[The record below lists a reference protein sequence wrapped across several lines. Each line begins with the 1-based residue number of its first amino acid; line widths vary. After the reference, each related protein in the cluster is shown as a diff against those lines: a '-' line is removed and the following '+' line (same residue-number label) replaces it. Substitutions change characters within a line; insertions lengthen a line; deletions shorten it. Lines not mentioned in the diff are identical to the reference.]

1 MVKYKKA
8 KEKECKVLDEELKG
22 LTDEQVKERMS
33 EGKVNKVDDDKTRTN
48 WEIIRDNVCTLF
60 NLFNLLIAIALIAV
74 KAYTNLAYMLI
85 IIVNIV
91 IGIVQ
96 EIHARN
102 LVQKLSVLKISKA
115 TVVRNGK
122 EKELNIDEIVL
133 DDVII
138 LDSGKQI
145 CADSVVIDGEVEVNE
160 SLLTGESDTILKQ
173 KGDKLL
179 SGSYVI
185 SGKCYSKVEK
195 VGKDNFAAQITSET
209 KKYKRAESELV
220 NSMRRVTRFTSFVI
234 IPVGLIL
241 FVQAYFFRNIDIT
254 NSVVSTAAAL
264 LGMLPKGLML
274 LITISLAT
282 GVIKLAKK
290 SVLVQDLYSVET
302 LAHID
307 TLCLDKTGTITEGKM
322 KVDNV
327 EIYNENYLPRSMNSL
342 MTAFVN
348 EMTDNNATF
357 MALKDYFKG
366 EDSFEVAD
374 NMAFSS
380 ERKWSSI
387 SFKNLGSIVL
397 GAPERLIEKS
407 DMEMP
412 NKIIEEQKAG
422 KRMLF
427 IAYTQDI
434 ISDENLPHLEIV
446 AAITLDDPLRK
457 NAKEM
462 LGFFKTQ
469 KVDIKIISG
478 DNPLTVSSIAK
489 KAGLETYDSYID
501 LSTLNSDDEI
511 PALVEKYSVFARV
524 LPHQKSIIVKAL
536 QAKGHSVAMTGDGVN
551 DVIALKQADCSITLP
566 EASDIARQVSQ
577 IVLLNSD
584 FSVLKDVL
592 MEGRRVVNNI
602 TNVAR
607 IFFIKTIY
615 SMLLSLFN
623 IVTNTAFPF
632 IPIQI
637 TLIDL
642 VIEGYTSFFLSFLEN
657 SKPIR
662 GRFLRTVIKN
672 ALPYALT
679 IIIGI
684 VILTFTRAG
693 LELSLE
699 ESETLMYLL
708 IGGVSIFAVIDACRP
723 FNRISTFLCT
733 TTAVGFFCAVLLFR
747 NLLHLT
753 PVDGDAIVILVA
765 SLILAYIIVTGLKN
779 LINNLVKDLEKAA
792 E

>member
-1 MVKYKKA
+1 M
-8 KEKECKVLDEELKG
+8 EKESLKG
-22 LTDEQVKERMS
+22 LTNKQVEERIKD
-33 EGKVNKVDDDKTRTN
+33 GKVNKVEDNKTRTN

-85 IIVNIV
+85 IVVNII
-91 IGIVQ
+91 IGVVQ

-102 LVQKLSVLKISKA
+102 LVQKLSVLKVSKA
-115 TVVRNGK
+115 NVIRDGK
-122 EKELNIDEIVL
+122 EKEINIDEIVI
-133 DDVII
+133 DDLIV

-145 CADSVVIDGEVEVNE
+145 CADSVVMSGEVEVNE

-179 SGSYVI
+179 SGSYVV

-195 VGKDNFAAQITSET
+195 VGKDNFAEQITSET

-220 NSMRRVTRFTSFVI
+220 NSMKKVTNFTSFVI

-241 FVQAYFFRNIDIT
+241 FVQAYFFRNVDIT

-290 SVLVQDLYSVET
+290 RVLVQDLYSVET

-307 TLCLDKTGTITEGKM
+307 TLCLDKTGTITEGRM

-327 EIYNENYLPRSMNSL
+327 KIYNEKCMPHTMQK
-342 MTAFVN
+342 MMVAFVN
-348 EMTDNNATF
+348 EMSDNNATF
-357 MALKDYFKG
+357 MALKDYYKG
-366 EDSFEVAD
+366 EDKFEIED

-387 SFKNLGSIVL
+387 SFKGIGSIVL

-407 DMEMP
+407 KMEMP
-412 NKIIEEQKAG
+412 EEVVTAQKAG

-427 IAYTQDI
+427 VGYSKETV
-434 ISDENLPHLEIV
+434 SDENLPNLEIV
-446 AAITLDDPLRK
+446 ASITLDDPLRK

-469 KVDIKIISG
+469 SVDIKIISG

-489 KAGLETYDSYID
+489 KAGLESYDSYID
-501 LSTLNSDDEI
+501 LSTINSDDQI
-511 PALVEKYSVFARV
+511 PELVDKYSVFARV
-524 LPHQKSIIVKAL
+524 MPHQKSLIVKAL
-536 QAKGHSVAMTGDGVN
+536 QEKGHSVAMTGDGVN
-551 DVIALKQADCSITLP
+551 DVVALKQADCSITLP

-615 SMLLSLFN
+615 SMLLALFN

-642 VIEGYTSFFLSFLEN
+642 AIEGYTSFFLSFLEN
-657 SKPIR
+657 SKPLK
-662 GRFLRTVIKN
+662 GTFLRTVIRN

-679 IIIGI
+679 IIISI
-684 VILTFTRAG
+684 ILITFTRSGMG
-693 LELSLE
+693 LNIE
-699 ESETLMYLL
+699 ESHTLMYLI
-708 IGGVSIFAVIDACRP
+708 IGGVSIFAVIEACRP

-733 TTAVGFFCAVLLFR
+733 TTAVGFFFAAILFKK
-747 NLLHLT
+747 LLHLT
-753 PVDGDAIVILVA
+753 AINEQVILILGA
-765 SLILAYIIVTGLKN
+765 SLILAYIVVTGLKY
-779 LINNLVKDLEKAA
+779 LINNLSNDLEKAR

>member
-1 MVKYKKA
+1 MDK
-8 KEKECKVLDEELKG
+8 DELKG
-22 LTDEQVKERMS
+22 LTDEQVLQRIEN
-33 EGKVNKVDDDKTRTN
+33 GQINKVEDDKTRTN

-60 NLFNLLIAIALIAV
+60 NLFNLLIAIALISV

-102 LVQKLSVLKISKA
+102 LVQKLSVLKVSKA

-122 EKELNIDEIVL
+122 EKEINIDEIVL

-145 CADSVVIDGEVEVNE
+145 CADSVVLDGEVEVNE

-179 SGSYVI
+179 SGSYVV
-185 SGKCYSKVEK
+185 SGKCHSKVEK

-220 NSMRRVTRFTSFVI
+220 NSMKKVTNFTSFVI
-234 IPVGLIL
+234 IPVGIIL
-241 FVQAYFFRNIDIT
+241 FVQAYFFRNVDIT

-290 SVLVQDLYSVET
+290 RVLVQDLYSVET

-307 TLCLDKTGTITEGKM
+307 TLCLDKTGTITEGRM

-327 EIYNENYLPRSMNSL
+327 KVYNEKCMPHSIQKM

-357 MALKDYFKG
+357 MALKDYYQG
-366 EDSFEVAD
+366 EDKFEVAD
-374 NMAFSS
+374 TMAFSS

-387 SFKNLGSIVL
+387 SFKNEGSIVL

-407 DMEMP
+407 KMEMP
-412 NKIIEEQKAG
+412 KEIIDAQKAG
-422 KRMLF
+422 RRMLF
-427 IAYTQDI
+427 IAFTNKV
-434 ISDENLPHLEIV
+434 ISDEKLPELEIV

-462 LGFFKTQ
+462 LGFFKKQ
-469 KVDIKIISG
+469 NVDIKVISG

-489 KAGLETYDSYID
+489 KAGLESYDAYID
-501 LSTLNSDDEI
+501 LSTISSDDEI
-511 PALVEKYSVFARV
+511 PELVDKYSVFARV
-524 LPHQKSIIVKAL
+524 MPHQKSLIVKAL
-536 QAKGHSVAMTGDGVN
+536 QEKGHSVAMTGDGVN
-551 DVIALKQADCSITLP
+551 DVVALKQADCSITLP

-623 IVTNTAFPF
+623 IITNTAFPF

-642 VIEGYTSFFLSFLEN
+642 VIEGYTSFFLSFKEN
-657 SKPIR
+657 SKPIK
-662 GRFLRTVIKN
+662 GTFLRTVIKN
-672 ALPYALT
+672 AMPYALA
-679 IIIGI
+679 IIVSII
-684 VILTFTRAG
+684 ILTFTRQG
-693 LELSLE
+693 LNLNVE
-699 ESETLMYLL
+699 EAETVMYLA
-708 IGGVSIFAVIDACRP
+708 IGGISVFAVIEACRP
-723 FNRISTFLCT
+723 FTKISTFLCT
-733 TTAVGFFCAVLLFR
+733 TTALGYLFAVFLFK
-747 NLLHLT
+747 NLLHLAPIT
-753 PVDGDAIVILVA
+753 ENMLMIFIVN
-765 SLILAYIIVTGLKN
+765 LILAYIFVIGMKTI
-779 LINNLVKDLEKAA
+779 INKGD
-792 E
+792 

>member
-1 MVKYKKA
+1 MDK
-8 KEKECKVLDEELKG
+8 EELKG
-22 LTDEQVKERMS
+22 LNDEQVQERIK
-33 EGKVNKVDDDKTRTN
+33 EGKINKVEDDKTRTN

-85 IIVNIV
+85 IIINIV
-91 IGIVQ
+91 IGIAQ

-102 LVQKLSVLKISKA
+102 LVQKLSVLKVSKA
-115 TVVRNGK
+115 LVVRNGK
-122 EKELNIDEIVL
+122 EKEINIDEIVL
-133 DDVII
+133 DDIII
-138 LDSGKQI
+138 LDAGRQI
-145 CADSVVIDGEVEVNE
+145 CADSIVEEGEVEVNE

-179 SGSYVI
+179 SGSYVV

-220 NSMRRVTRFTSFVI
+220 NSMKKVTHFTSFVI

-241 FVQAYFFRNIDIT
+241 FIQAYFFRNVDIT

-290 SVLVQDLYSVET
+290 RVLVQDLYSVET

-307 TLCLDKTGTITEGKM
+307 TLCLDKTGTITEGRM
-322 KVDNV
+322 KVDSVNV
-327 EIYNENYLPRSMNSL
+327 YNEKCMPRSLQKM

-357 MALKDYFKG
+357 MALKDYYKG
-366 EDSFEVAD
+366 DEKFEVAD
-374 NMAFSS
+374 RMAFSS

-387 SFKNLGSIVL
+387 SFKNEGSIVL

-407 DMEMP
+407 NMQMP
-412 NKIIEEQKAG
+412 EEIISAQKAG

-427 IAYTQDI
+427 IAYTNKVV
-434 ISDENLPHLEIV
+434 SDENLPNLEIV

-462 LGFFKTQ
+462 LGFFKRQ
-469 KVDIKIISG
+469 NVDIKIISG

-489 KAGLETYDSYID
+489 KAGLESYDSYID
-501 LSTLNSDDEI
+501 LSSISSDDEI
-511 PALVEKYSVFARV
+511 PALVDKYSVFARV
-524 LPHQKSIIVKAL
+524 MPHQKSIIVKAL
-536 QAKGHSVAMTGDGVN
+536 QEKGHSVAMTGDGVN

-623 IVTNTAFPF
+623 IITNTAFPF

-642 VIEGYTSFFLSFLEN
+642 VIEGYTSFFLSFKEN
-657 SKPIR
+657 SKPIK
-662 GRFLRTVIKN
+662 GTFLRTVIKN
-672 ALPYALT
+672 ALPYALA
-679 IIIGI
+679 IIVSI
-684 VILTFTRAG
+684 VFLTFTRQG
-693 LELSLE
+693 LNLSAE
-699 ESETLMYLL
+699 EAETAMYLA
-708 IGGVSIFAVIDACRP
+708 IGGISVFAVIEACRP
-723 FNRISTFLCT
+723 FTKISTFLCT
-733 TTAVGFFCAVLLFR
+733 TTALGYLFAVFLFK

-753 PVDGDAIVILVA
+753 PITENILIIFIVN
-765 SLILAYIIVTGLKN
+765 LILAYIFIIGMKT
-779 LINNLVKDLEKAA
+779 LINNLGRELKDKI
-792 E
+792 

>member
-1 MVKYKKA
+1 M
-8 KEKECKVLDEELKG
+8 EKESLKG
-22 LTDEQVKERMS
+22 LTNKQVEERIKD
-33 EGKVNKVDDDKTRTN
+33 GKVNKVEDNKTRTN

-85 IIVNIV
+85 IVVNII
-91 IGIVQ
+91 IGVVQ

-102 LVQKLSVLKISKA
+102 LVQKLSVLKVSKA
-115 TVVRNGK
+115 NVIRDGK
-122 EKELNIDEIVL
+122 EKEINIDEIVI
-133 DDVII
+133 DDLIV

-145 CADSVVIDGEVEVNE
+145 CADSVVMSGEVEVNE

-179 SGSYVI
+179 SGSYVV

-195 VGKDNFAAQITSET
+195 VGKDNFAEQITSET

-220 NSMRRVTRFTSFVI
+220 NSMKKVTNFTSFVI

-241 FVQAYFFRNIDIT
+241 FVQAYFFRNVDIT

-290 SVLVQDLYSVET
+290 RVLVQDLYSVET

-307 TLCLDKTGTITEGKM
+307 TLCLDKTGTITEGRM

-327 EIYNENYLPRSMNSL
+327 KIYNEKCMPHPMQK
-342 MTAFVN
+342 MMVAFVN
-348 EMTDNNATF
+348 EMSDNNATF
-357 MALKDYFKG
+357 MALKDYYKG
-366 EDSFEVAD
+366 EDKFEIED

-387 SFKNLGSIVL
+387 SFKGIGSIVL

-407 DMEMP
+407 KMEMP
-412 NKIIEEQKAG
+412 EEVVTAQKVG

-427 IAYTQDI
+427 VGYSKETV
-434 ISDENLPHLEIV
+434 SDENLPNLEIV
-446 AAITLDDPLRK
+446 ASITLDDPLRK

-469 KVDIKIISG
+469 SVDIKIISG

-489 KAGLETYDSYID
+489 KAGLESYDSYID
-501 LSTLNSDDEI
+501 LSTINSDDQI
-511 PALVEKYSVFARV
+511 PELVDKYSVFARV
-524 LPHQKSIIVKAL
+524 MPHQKSLIVKAL
-536 QAKGHSVAMTGDGVN
+536 QEKGHSVAMTGDGVN
-551 DVIALKQADCSITLP
+551 DVVALKQADCSITLP

-615 SMLLSLFN
+615 SMLLALFN

-642 VIEGYTSFFLSFLEN
+642 AIEGYTSFFLSFLEN
-657 SKPIR
+657 SKPLK
-662 GRFLRTVIKN
+662 GTFLRTVIRN

-679 IIIGI
+679 IIISI
-684 VILTFTRAG
+684 ILITFTRSGMG
-693 LELSLE
+693 LNIE
-699 ESETLMYLL
+699 ESHTLMYLI
-708 IGGVSIFAVIDACRP
+708 IGGVSIFAVIEACRP

-733 TTAVGFFCAVLLFR
+733 TTAVGFFFAAILFKK
-747 NLLHLT
+747 LLHLT
-753 PVDGDAIVILVA
+753 AINEQVILILGA
-765 SLILAYIIVTGLKN
+765 SLILAYIVVTGLKY
-779 LINNLVKDLEKAA
+779 LINNLSNDLEKAR

>member
-1 MVKYKKA
+1 MDK
-8 KEKECKVLDEELKG
+8 EELKG
-22 LTDEQVKERMS
+22 LTDEQVLQRIEN
-33 EGKVNKVDDDKTRTN
+33 GKINKVEDDKTRTN

-60 NLFNLLIAIALIAV
+60 NLFNLLIAIALISV

-102 LVQKLSVLKISKA
+102 LVQKLSVLKVSKA

-122 EKELNIDEIVL
+122 EKEINIDEIVL

-145 CADSVVIDGEVEVNE
+145 CADSVVLDGEVEVNE

-179 SGSYVI
+179 SGSYVV
-185 SGKCYSKVEK
+185 SGKCHSKVEK

-220 NSMRRVTRFTSFVI
+220 NSMKKVTNFTSFVI
-234 IPVGLIL
+234 IPVGIIL
-241 FVQAYFFRNIDIT
+241 FVQAYFFRNVDIT

-290 SVLVQDLYSVET
+290 RVLVQDLYSVET

-307 TLCLDKTGTITEGKM
+307 TLCLDKTGTITEGRM

-327 EIYNENYLPRSMNSL
+327 KVYNEKCMPHSIQKM

-357 MALKDYFKG
+357 MALKDYYQG
-366 EDSFEVAD
+366 EDKFEVAD
-374 NMAFSS
+374 TMAFSS

-387 SFKNLGSIVL
+387 SFKNEGSIVL

-407 DMEMP
+407 KMEMP
-412 NKIIEEQKAG
+412 KEIIDAQKAG
-422 KRMLF
+422 RRMLF
-427 IAYTQDI
+427 IAFTNKV
-434 ISDENLPHLEIV
+434 ISDEKLPELEIV

-462 LGFFKTQ
+462 LGFFKKQ
-469 KVDIKIISG
+469 NVDIKVISG

-489 KAGLETYDSYID
+489 KAGLESYDAYID
-501 LSTLNSDDEI
+501 LSTISSDDEI
-511 PALVEKYSVFARV
+511 PELVDKYSVFARV
-524 LPHQKSIIVKAL
+524 MPHQKSLIVKAL
-536 QAKGHSVAMTGDGVN
+536 QEKGHSVAMTGDGVN
-551 DVIALKQADCSITLP
+551 DVVALKQADCSITLP

-623 IVTNTAFPF
+623 IITNTAFPF

-642 VIEGYTSFFLSFLEN
+642 VIEGYTSFFLSFKEN
-657 SKPIR
+657 SKPIK
-662 GRFLRTVIKN
+662 GTFLRTVIKN
-672 ALPYALT
+672 AMPYALA
-679 IIIGI
+679 IIVSII
-684 VILTFTRAG
+684 ILTFTRQG
-693 LELSLE
+693 LNLNVE
-699 ESETLMYLL
+699 EAETVMYLA
-708 IGGVSIFAVIDACRP
+708 IGGISVFAVIEACRP
-723 FNRISTFLCT
+723 FTKISTFLCT
-733 TTAVGFFCAVLLFR
+733 TTALGYLFAVFLFK
-747 NLLHLT
+747 NLLHLAPIT
-753 PVDGDAIVILVA
+753 ENMLMIFIVN
-765 SLILAYIIVTGLKN
+765 LILAYIFVIGMKTI
-779 LINNLVKDLEKAA
+779 INNLGKELKDKI
-792 E
+792 

>member
-1 MVKYKKA
+1 MDK
-8 KEKECKVLDEELKG
+8 EELKG
-22 LTDEQVKERMS
+22 LNDEQVQERIK
-33 EGKVNKVDDDKTRTN
+33 EGKINKVEDDKTRTN

-85 IIVNIV
+85 IIINIV
-91 IGIVQ
+91 IGIAQ

-102 LVQKLSVLKISKA
+102 LVQKLSVLKVSKA
-115 TVVRNGK
+115 LVVRNGK
-122 EKELNIDEIVL
+122 EKEMNIDEIVL
-133 DDVII
+133 DDIII
-138 LDSGKQI
+138 LDAGRQI
-145 CADSVVIDGEVEVNE
+145 CADSIVEEGEVEVNE

-179 SGSYVI
+179 SGSYVV

-220 NSMRRVTRFTSFVI
+220 NSMKKVTHFTSFVI

-241 FVQAYFFRNIDIT
+241 FTQAYFFRNVDIT

-290 SVLVQDLYSVET
+290 RVLVQDLYSVET

-307 TLCLDKTGTITEGKM
+307 TLCLDKTGTITEGRM
-322 KVDNV
+322 KVDSVNV
-327 EIYNENYLPRSMNSL
+327 YNEKCMPRSLQKM

-357 MALKDYFKG
+357 MALKDYYKG
-366 EDSFEVAD
+366 DEKFEVAD
-374 NMAFSS
+374 RMAFSS

-387 SFKNLGSIVL
+387 SFKNEGSIVL

-407 DMEMP
+407 NMQMP
-412 NKIIEEQKAG
+412 EEIISAQKAG

-427 IAYTQDI
+427 IAYTNKVV
-434 ISDENLPHLEIV
+434 SDENLPNLEIV

-462 LGFFKTQ
+462 LGFFKRQ
-469 KVDIKIISG
+469 NVDIKIISG

-489 KAGLETYDSYID
+489 KAGLESYDSYID
-501 LSTLNSDDEI
+501 LSSISSDDEI
-511 PALVEKYSVFARV
+511 PALVDKYSVFARV
-524 LPHQKSIIVKAL
+524 MPHQKSIIVKAL
-536 QAKGHSVAMTGDGVN
+536 QEKGHRVAMTGDGVN

-623 IVTNTAFPF
+623 IITNTAFPF

-642 VIEGYTSFFLSFLEN
+642 VIEGYTSFFLSFKEN
-657 SKPIR
+657 SKPIK
-662 GRFLRTVIKN
+662 GTFLRTVIKN
-672 ALPYALT
+672 ALPYALA
-679 IIIGI
+679 IIVSI
-684 VILTFTRAG
+684 VFLTFTRQG
-693 LELSLE
+693 LNLSAE
-699 ESETLMYLL
+699 EAETAMYLA
-708 IGGVSIFAVIDACRP
+708 IGGISVFAVIEACRP
-723 FNRISTFLCT
+723 FTKISTFLCT
-733 TTAVGFFCAVLLFR
+733 TTALGYLFAVFLFK

-753 PVDGDAIVILVA
+753 PITENILIIFIVN
-765 SLILAYIIVTGLKN
+765 LILAYIFIIGMKT
-779 LINNLVKDLEKAA
+779 LINNLGRELKDKI
-792 E
+792 

>member
-22 LTDEQVKERMS
+22 LTDEQVKERMA

>member
-1 MVKYKKA
+1 M
-8 KEKECKVLDEELKG
+8 EKESLKG
-22 LTDEQVKERMS
+22 LTNKQVEERIKD
-33 EGKVNKVDDDKTRTN
+33 GKVNKVEDNKTRTN

-85 IIVNIV
+85 IVVNII
-91 IGIVQ
+91 IGVVQ

-102 LVQKLSVLKISKA
+102 LVQKLSVLKVSKA
-115 TVVRNGK
+115 NVIRDGK
-122 EKELNIDEIVL
+122 EKEINIDEIVI
-133 DDVII
+133 DDLIV

-145 CADSVVIDGEVEVNE
+145 CADSVVMSGEVEVNE

-179 SGSYVI
+179 SGSYVV

-195 VGKDNFAAQITSET
+195 VGKDNFAEQITSET

-220 NSMRRVTRFTSFVI
+220 NSMKKVTNFTSFVI

-241 FVQAYFFRNIDIT
+241 FVQAYFFRNVDIT

-290 SVLVQDLYSVET
+290 RVLVQDLYSVET

-307 TLCLDKTGTITEGKM
+307 TLCLDKTGTITEGRM

-327 EIYNENYLPRSMNSL
+327 KIYNEKCMPHPMQK
-342 MTAFVN
+342 MMVAFVN
-348 EMTDNNATF
+348 EMSDNNATF
-357 MALKDYFKG
+357 MALKDYYKG
-366 EDSFEVAD
+366 EDKFEIED

-387 SFKNLGSIVL
+387 SFKGIGSIVL

-407 DMEMP
+407 KMEMP
-412 NKIIEEQKAG
+412 EEVVTAQKAG

-427 IAYTQDI
+427 VGYSKETV
-434 ISDENLPHLEIV
+434 SDENLPNLEIV
-446 AAITLDDPLRK
+446 ASITLDDPLRK

-469 KVDIKIISG
+469 SVDIKIISG

-489 KAGLETYDSYID
+489 KAGLESYDSYID
-501 LSTLNSDDEI
+501 LSTINSDDQI
-511 PALVEKYSVFARV
+511 PELVDKYSVFARV
-524 LPHQKSIIVKAL
+524 MPHQKSLIVKAL
-536 QAKGHSVAMTGDGVN
+536 QEKGHSVAMTGDGVN
-551 DVIALKQADCSITLP
+551 DVVALKQADCSITLP

-615 SMLLSLFN
+615 SMLLALFN

-642 VIEGYTSFFLSFLEN
+642 AIEGYTSFFLSFLEN
-657 SKPIR
+657 SKPLK
-662 GRFLRTVIKN
+662 GTFLRTVIRN

-679 IIIGI
+679 IIISI
-684 VILTFTRAG
+684 ILITFTRSGMG
-693 LELSLE
+693 LNIE
-699 ESETLMYLL
+699 ESHTLMYLI
-708 IGGVSIFAVIDACRP
+708 IGGVSIFAVIEACRP

-733 TTAVGFFCAVLLFR
+733 TTAVGFFFAAILFKK
-747 NLLHLT
+747 LLHLT
-753 PVDGDAIVILVA
+753 AINEQVILILGA
-765 SLILAYIIVTGLKN
+765 SLILAYIVVTGLKYLN
-779 LINNLVKDLEKAA
+779 YNYVMI
-792 E
+792 

>member
-1 MVKYKKA
+1 MDK
-8 KEKECKVLDEELKG
+8 DELKG
-22 LTDEQVKERMS
+22 LNDEQVLERIK
-33 EGKVNKVDDDKTRTN
+33 EGKINKVEDDKTRTN

-85 IIVNIV
+85 IIINIV
-91 IGIVQ
+91 IGIAQ

-102 LVQKLSVLKISKA
+102 LVQKLSVLKVSKA
-115 TVVRNGK
+115 NVVRNGK
-122 EKELNIDEIVL
+122 EKEINIDEIVL
-133 DDVII
+133 DDIII
-138 LDSGKQI
+138 LDAGRQI
-145 CADSVVIDGEVEVNE
+145 CADSIVEEGEVEVNE

-179 SGSYVI
+179 SGSYVV

-220 NSMRRVTRFTSFVI
+220 NSMKKVTHFTSFVI

-241 FVQAYFFRNIDIT
+241 FVQAYFFRNVDIT

-290 SVLVQDLYSVET
+290 RVLVQDLYSVET

-307 TLCLDKTGTITEGKM
+307 TLCLDKTGTITEGRM
-322 KVDNV
+322 KVDSVNV
-327 EIYNENYLPRSMNSL
+327 YNEKCMPHSL
-342 MTAFVN
+342 QKMMTAFVN

-357 MALKDYFKG
+357 MALKDYYKG
-366 EDSFEVAD
+366 DEKFEVAD
-374 NMAFSS
+374 TMAFSS

-387 SFKNLGSIVL
+387 SFKNEGSIVL

-407 DMEMP
+407 NMQMP
-412 NKIIEEQKAG
+412 EEIISAQKAG

-427 IAYTQDI
+427 IAYTNKVV
-434 ISDENLPHLEIV
+434 SDENLPKLEIV

-462 LGFFKTQ
+462 LGFFKKQ
-469 KVDIKIISG
+469 NVDIKIISG

-489 KAGLETYDSYID
+489 KAGLESYDSYID
-501 LSTLNSDDEI
+501 LSSISSDDEI
-511 PALVEKYSVFARV
+511 PALVDKYSVFARV
-524 LPHQKSIIVKAL
+524 MPHQKSIIVKAL
-536 QAKGHSVAMTGDGVN
+536 QEKGHRVAMTGDGVN

-615 SMLLSLFN
+615 SMILSLFN

-642 VIEGYTSFFLSFLEN
+642 IIEGYTSFFLSFKEN

-662 GRFLRTVIKN
+662 GTFLRTVIKN
-672 ALPYALT
+672 ALPYALA
-679 IIIGI
+679 IIVSI
-684 VILTFTRAG
+684 VIITFTRQG
-693 LELSLE
+693 LNLSPE
-699 ESETLMYLL
+699 EAETAMYLA
-708 IGGVSIFAVIDACRP
+708 IGGISVFAVIEACRP
-723 FNRISTFLCT
+723 FTKISTFLCT
-733 TTAVGFFCAVLLFR
+733 TTALGYLFAVFLFK

-753 PVDGDAIVILVA
+753 PITENILMIFIVN
-765 SLILAYIIVTGLKN
+765 LILAYIFVAGMKT
-779 LINNLVKDLEKAA
+779 LINNLGRELKDKI
-792 E
+792 

>member
-1 MVKYKKA
+1 MDK
-8 KEKECKVLDEELKG
+8 EELKG
-22 LTDEQVKERMS
+22 LTDEQVLQRIEN
-33 EGKVNKVDDDKTRTN
+33 GQTNKVEDDKTRTN

-60 NLFNLLIAIALIAV
+60 NLFNLLIAIALISV

-102 LVQKLSVLKISKA
+102 LVQKLSVLKVSKA

-122 EKELNIDEIVL
+122 EKEINIDEIVL

-145 CADSVVIDGEVEVNE
+145 CADSVVLDGEVEVNE

-179 SGSYVI
+179 SGSYVV
-185 SGKCYSKVEK
+185 SGKCHSKVEK

-220 NSMRRVTRFTSFVI
+220 NSMKKVTNFTSFVI
-234 IPVGLIL
+234 IPVGIIL
-241 FVQAYFFRNIDIT
+241 FVQAYFFRNVDIT

-290 SVLVQDLYSVET
+290 RVLVQDLYSVET

-307 TLCLDKTGTITEGKM
+307 TLCLDKTGTITEGRM

-327 EIYNENYLPRSMNSL
+327 KVYNEKCMPHSIQKM

-357 MALKDYFKG
+357 MALKDYYQG
-366 EDSFEVAD
+366 EDKFEVAD
-374 NMAFSS
+374 TMAFSS

-387 SFKNLGSIVL
+387 SFKNEGSIVL

-407 DMEMP
+407 KMEMP
-412 NKIIEEQKAG
+412 KEIIDAQKAG
-422 KRMLF
+422 RRMLF
-427 IAYTQDI
+427 IAFTNKV
-434 ISDENLPHLEIV
+434 ISDEKLPELEIV

-462 LGFFKTQ
+462 LGFFKRQ
-469 KVDIKIISG
+469 NVDIKVISG

-489 KAGLETYDSYID
+489 KAGLESYDAYID
-501 LSTLNSDDEI
+501 LSTISSDDEI
-511 PALVEKYSVFARV
+511 PELVDKYSVFARV
-524 LPHQKSIIVKAL
+524 MPHQKSLIVKAL
-536 QAKGHSVAMTGDGVN
+536 QEKGHSVAMTGDGVN
-551 DVIALKQADCSITLP
+551 DVVALKQADCSITLP

-623 IVTNTAFPF
+623 IITNTAFPF

-642 VIEGYTSFFLSFLEN
+642 VIEGYTSFFLSFKEN
-657 SKPIR
+657 SKPIK
-662 GRFLRTVIKN
+662 GTFLRTVIKN
-672 ALPYALT
+672 AMPYALAIIVS
-679 IIIGI
+679 IIII
-684 VILTFTRAG
+684 TFTRQG
-693 LELSLE
+693 LNLNVE
-699 ESETLMYLL
+699 EAETVMYLA
-708 IGGVSIFAVIDACRP
+708 IGGISVFAVIEACRP
-723 FNRISTFLCT
+723 FTKISTFLCT
-733 TTAVGFFCAVLLFR
+733 TTALGYLFAVFLFK
-747 NLLHLT
+747 NLLHLAPIT
-753 PVDGDAIVILVA
+753 ENMLMIFIVN
-765 SLILAYIIVTGLKN
+765 LILAYIFVIGMKTI
-779 LINNLVKDLEKAA
+779 INNLGKELKDKI
-792 E
+792 

>member
-1 MVKYKKA
+1 M
-8 KEKECKVLDEELKG
+8 EKESLKG
-22 LTDEQVKERMS
+22 LTNKQVEERIKD
-33 EGKVNKVDDDKTRTN
+33 GKVNKVEDNKTRTN

-85 IIVNIV
+85 IVVNII
-91 IGIVQ
+91 IGVVQ

-102 LVQKLSVLKISKA
+102 IVQKLSVLKVSKA
-115 TVVRNGK
+115 NVIRDGK
-122 EKELNIDEIVL
+122 EKEINIDEIVL
-133 DDVII
+133 DDLIV

-145 CADSVVIDGEVEVNE
+145 CADSVVMSGEVEVNE

-179 SGSYVI
+179 SGSYVV

-195 VGKDNFAAQITSET
+195 VGKDNFAEQITSET

-220 NSMRRVTRFTSFVI
+220 NSMKKVTNFTSFVI

-241 FVQAYFFRNIDIT
+241 FVQAYFFRNVDIT

-290 SVLVQDLYSVET
+290 RVLVQDLYSVET

-307 TLCLDKTGTITEGKM
+307 TLCLDKTGTITEGRM

-327 EIYNENYLPRSMNSL
+327 KIYNEKCMPHTMQK
-342 MTAFVN
+342 MMVAFVN
-348 EMTDNNATF
+348 EMSDNNATF
-357 MALKDYFKG
+357 MALKDYYKG
-366 EDSFEVAD
+366 EDKFEIED

-387 SFKNLGSIVL
+387 SFKGIGSIVL

-407 DMEMP
+407 KMEMP
-412 NKIIEEQKAG
+412 EEVVTAQKAG

-427 IAYTQDI
+427 VGYSKETV
-434 ISDENLPHLEIV
+434 SDENLPNLEIV
-446 AAITLDDPLRK
+446 ASITLDDPLRK

-469 KVDIKIISG
+469 SVDIKIISG

-489 KAGLETYDSYID
+489 KAGLESYDSYID
-501 LSTLNSDDEI
+501 LSTINSDDQI
-511 PALVEKYSVFARV
+511 PELVDKYSVFARV
-524 LPHQKSIIVKAL
+524 MPHQKSLIVKAL
-536 QAKGHSVAMTGDGVN
+536 QEKGHSVAMTGDGVN
-551 DVIALKQADCSITLP
+551 DVVALKQADCSITLP

-615 SMLLSLFN
+615 SMLLALFN

-642 VIEGYTSFFLSFLEN
+642 AIEGYTSFFLSFLEN
-657 SKPIR
+657 SKPLK
-662 GRFLRTVIKN
+662 GTFLRTVIRN

-679 IIIGI
+679 IIISI
-684 VILTFTRAG
+684 ILITFTRSGMG
-693 LELSLE
+693 LNIE
-699 ESETLMYLL
+699 ESHTLMYLI
-708 IGGVSIFAVIDACRP
+708 IGGVSIFAVIEACRP

-733 TTAVGFFCAVLLFR
+733 TTAVGFFFAAILFKK
-747 NLLHLT
+747 LLHLT
-753 PVDGDAIVILVA
+753 AINEQVILILGA
-765 SLILAYIIVTGLKN
+765 SLILAYIVVTGLKY
-779 LINNLVKDLEKAA
+779 LINNLSNDLEKAR

>member
-1 MVKYKKA
+1 MDK
-8 KEKECKVLDEELKG
+8 EELKG
-22 LTDEQVKERMS
+22 LADEQVLQRIEN
-33 EGKVNKVDDDKTRTN
+33 GQINKVEDDKTRTN

-60 NLFNLLIAIALIAV
+60 NLFNLLIAIALISV

-102 LVQKLSVLKISKA
+102 LVQKLSVLKVSKA

-122 EKELNIDEIVL
+122 EKEINIDEIVL

-145 CADSVVIDGEVEVNE
+145 CADSVVLDGEVEVNE

-179 SGSYVI
+179 SGSYVV
-185 SGKCYSKVEK
+185 SGKCHSKVEK

-220 NSMRRVTRFTSFVI
+220 NSMKKVTNFTSFVI
-234 IPVGLIL
+234 IPVGIIL
-241 FVQAYFFRNIDIT
+241 FVQAYFFRNVDIT

-290 SVLVQDLYSVET
+290 RVLVQDLYSVET

-307 TLCLDKTGTITEGKM
+307 TLCLDKTGTITEGRM

-327 EIYNENYLPRSMNSL
+327 KVYNEKCMPHSIQKM

-357 MALKDYFKG
+357 MALKDYYQG
-366 EDSFEVAD
+366 EDKFEVAD
-374 NMAFSS
+374 TMAFSS

-387 SFKNLGSIVL
+387 SFKNEGSIVL

-407 DMEMP
+407 KMEMP
-412 NKIIEEQKAG
+412 KEIIDAQKAG
-422 KRMLF
+422 RRMLF
-427 IAYTQDI
+427 IAFTNKV
-434 ISDENLPHLEIV
+434 ISDEKLPELEIV

-462 LGFFKTQ
+462 LGFFKKQ
-469 KVDIKIISG
+469 NVDIKVISG

-489 KAGLETYDSYID
+489 KAGLESYNAYID
-501 LSTLNSDDEI
+501 LSTITSDDEI
-511 PALVEKYSVFARV
+511 PQLVNKYSVFARV
-524 LPHQKSIIVKAL
+524 MPHQKSLIVKAL
-536 QAKGHSVAMTGDGVN
+536 QEKGHSVAMTGDGVN
-551 DVIALKQADCSITLP
+551 DVVALKQADCSITLP

-623 IVTNTAFPF
+623 IITNTAFPF

-642 VIEGYTSFFLSFLEN
+642 VIEGYTSFFLSFKEN
-657 SKPIR
+657 SKPIK
-662 GRFLRTVIKN
+662 GTFLRTVIKN
-672 ALPYALT
+672 AMPYALA
-679 IIIGI
+679 IIVSII
-684 VILTFTRAG
+684 ILTFTRQG
-693 LELSLE
+693 LNLNVE
-699 ESETLMYLL
+699 EAETVMYLA
-708 IGGVSIFAVIDACRP
+708 IGGISVFAVIEACRP
-723 FNRISTFLCT
+723 FTKISTFLCT
-733 TTAVGFFCAVLLFR
+733 TTALGYLFAVFLFK
-747 NLLHLT
+747 NLLHLAPIT
-753 PVDGDAIVILVA
+753 ENMLMIFIVN
-765 SLILAYIIVTGLKN
+765 LILAYIFVIGMKTI
-779 LINNLVKDLEKAA
+779 INNLGKELKDKI
-792 E
+792 